1 LQKQSIFLN
10 SKGEA
15 MLLFVGKNCI
25 PCKNL
30 KEALKA
36 SNINVDMCIADEN
49 MEKAQAAGVKSLPTL
64 QLDDGTL
71 IKGSEDILE
80 YFEKEND

>member
-1 LQKQSIFLN
+1 
-10 SKGEA
+10 
-15 MLLFVGKNCI
+15 
-25 PCKNL
+25 
-30 KEALKA
+30 
-36 SNINVDMCIADEN
+36 MCIADEN